1 MWERPRR
8 RARGSSL
15 QSVGEG
21 GIRQGDAATCVA
33 RSEPRRRSLVVSRM
47 TDNNRLDHVWE
58 VIERV
63 GVCMLTTR
71 GAQGL
76 RARPLEA
83 RPDRAGGVIWFLTD
97 LRSTKGDEIAAEH
110 DVGLVFIDAD
120 EKVYLSITARGYLG
134 QDRVKA
140 AAIWKTSDKMWWKGP
155 DDPNVGVLRA
165 TLLTAEMWD
174 GPASRAVAV
183 FEFVK
188 SQLTGGKPKLGE
200 NRKTTIDM
208 R

>member
-47 TDNNRLDHVWE
+47 TDNNRLDRVWG

-71 GAQGL
+71 GAKDCGPGRWRHGPIEL
-76 RARPLEA
+76 
-83 RPDRAGGVIWFLTD
+83 
-97 LRSTKGDEIAAEH
+97 AA
-110 DVGLVFIDAD
+110 
-120 EKVYLSITARGYLG
+120 
-134 QDRVKA
+134 
-140 AAIWKTSDKMWWKGP
+140 
-155 DDPNVGVLRA
+155 
-165 TLLTAEMWD
+165 
-174 GPASRAVAV
+174 
-183 FEFVK
+183 
-188 SQLTGGKPKLGE
+188 
-200 NRKTTIDM
+200 
-208 R
+208 